1 MFETVCGVPLLT
13 SSLPSQDCRIELKRR
28 EFGLVLRTETE
39 FNPPM
44 DPTVVSKISRIRGW
58 LLIILGICLGVG
70 MTVIGVLLAWIITH
84 NDQPGGTHWT
94 GSREVTVRTF
104 ELLATVF
111 IFGAVAAVGG
121 SFQLTQGRTSR
132 LAMLVLLGLVA
143 VMCFLGREI
152 IQLGR

>member
-1 MFETVCGVPLLT
+1 
-13 SSLPSQDCRIELKRR
+13 
-28 EFGLVLRTETE
+28 
-39 FNPPM
+39 M

-58 LLIILGICLGVG
+58 LLIILGICLSLS
-70 MTVIGVLLAWIITH
+70 MAVIGAFLAWTITH
-84 NDQPGGTHWT
+84 NDQPSGTHWT
-94 GSREVTVRTF
+94 GSHEVAVRTF

-121 SFQLTQGRTSR
+121 SFQLTQGRPSW